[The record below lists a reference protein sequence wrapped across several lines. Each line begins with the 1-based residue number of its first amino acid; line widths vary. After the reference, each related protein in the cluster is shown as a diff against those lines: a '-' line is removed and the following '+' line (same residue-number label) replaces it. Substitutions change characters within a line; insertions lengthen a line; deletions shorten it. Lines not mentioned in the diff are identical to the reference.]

1 MILFFFP
8 RPDVKFY
15 NCLISHITFN
25 LTLVI
30 VTDKHKIN
38 AEKLTL
44 KELLQK
50 TAPMNFYPSTFI
62 FLFFLLSNYYS
73 NAQGIYEPRTI
84 KNVYKNNTRDRDG
97 NPGKNYWQ
105 NTAAYDLQINL
116 APPERTVTGIEKIKY
131 SNNSPDTLKG
141 LNFKL
146 IINNHKPGAARLY
159 QAGKKYLTE
168 GLKIDH
174 YFVNGEEKE
183 WDDSN
188 DGTNKMM
195 KLETPLPPGKS
206 INLDINWHYQ
216 VSEQSGREGA
226 IDSTTFFLAY
236 FYPRVAVYDDYEGWD
251 TMTFTGSQE
260 FYNDFNTYKLEVTV
274 PENYIVWATGD
285 LQNPTEVLNPAY
297 AELLKKSMTSEAI
310 IEIAHQEA
318 LNGNKVT
325 KDTTNTWKFTASDI
339 TDVAVAVSNHYN
351 WDAGSVMVDST
362 TQRRASV
369 QAAYD
374 EKSEDFQQMVTYGK
388 HALNWFS
395 NNIPGV
401 PYPFSKSTI
410 VRGFADMEYP
420 MMVNDN
426 STGDPDFTRFV
437 VEHEIAHTYF
447 PFYMG
452 INETRFGFMDEG
464 WATTLEYL
472 IGVSD
477 LGKETATANFKKF
490 RVNRWIN
497 DPSME
502 EDLPIIIPSNILSGP
517 GLGNNEYGKAALGYL
532 ALKDLLGEE
541 GFKTALQGYM
551 QRWHGKHPTPWDF
564 FYSINDVSQKNLNWF
579 WNSWFFSNNYID
591 MAIDKVSQK
600 GKNTLV
606 TIKNIGGMP
615 APVDILVSLPGGEI
629 KTFHQSP
636 EIWEHN
642 GNEAVVELKNLKNA
656 KEIKLEGAIFMDAST
671 DNNTW
676 ISK

>member
-1 MILFFFP
+1 M
-8 RPDVKFY
+8 
-15 NCLISHITFN
+15 
-25 LTLVI
+25 
-30 VTDKHKIN
+30 
-38 AEKLTL
+38 
-44 KELLQK
+44 LL
-50 TAPMNFYPSTFI
+50 
-62 FLFFLLSNYYS
+62 LLSNYCAK
-73 NAQGIYEPRTI
+73 AQDLYEPRNI
-84 KNVYKNNTRDRDG
+84 KQTYKNNIRDRNG
-97 NPGKNYWQ
+97 TSGKNYWQ
-105 NTAAYDLQINL
+105 NTADYDIQLNL
-116 APPERTVTGIEKIKY
+116 APPERTVTGSEEIKY
-131 SNNSPDTLKG
+131 SNNSPDTLKR

-159 QAGKKYLTE
+159 QVGQDYLTE
-168 GLKIDH
+168 GIKIDK
-174 YFVNGEEKE
+174 YVVNGEEKK

-188 DGTNKMM
+188 DNTNKMM
-195 KLETPLPPGKS
+195 KLDAPLPPGKS
-206 INLDINWHYQ
+206 VDLTIDWHYK
-216 VSEQSGREGA
+216 VSKQSGREGA

-260 FYNDFNTYKLEVTV
+260 FYNDFNNYKLEVTV

-285 LQNPTEVLNPAY
+285 FQNPTEVLNPAY
-297 AELLKKSMTSEAI
+297 AELLEKSMTSDSI
-310 IEIAHQEA
+310 IEIAHQGD
-318 LNGNKVT
+318 LNANKVT
-325 KDTTNTWKFTASDI
+325 RDTTNTWKFTASNI
-339 TDVAVAVSNHYN
+339 TDIAVAVSNHYN

-374 EKSEDFQQMVTYGK
+374 EESKDFQQMVTYGK
-388 HALNWFS
+388 HALNWLS

-426 STGDPDFTRFV
+426 STSDPDFTRFV

-472 IGVSD
+472 IGISD
-477 LGKETATANFKKF
+477 LGKDTAGENFKKF

-502 EDLPIIIPSNILSGP
+502 EDLPIITPSNILSGP

-551 QRWHGKHPTPWDF
+551 KRWHGKHPTPWDF
-564 FYSINDVSQKNLNWF
+564 FYSINDVSGKNLNWF
-579 WNSWFFSNNYID
+579 WNSWFFSTNYID
-591 MAIDKVSQK
+591 MKIENVSQK
-600 GKNTLV
+600 GRNTLI

-615 APVDILVSLPGGEI
+615 APVDILVSLTGGET
-629 KTFHQSP
+629 KTIHQSP
-636 EIWEHN
+636 AIWKEN
-642 GNEAVVELKNLKNA
+642 LDETTIVLKNVSHTTQ
-656 KEIKLEGAIFMDAST
+656 IQLEGGIFMDAST
-671 DNNTW
+671 SDNTW
-676 ISK
+676 NSNSTD